1 MVPSQP
7 VLLRMFVSLFIVE
20 ILDHNRQGKLENE
33 THNQNQYFVLLLG
46 VLLVSSLELAGIQ
59 QSMVY
64 QYD

>member
-1 MVPSQP
+1 
-7 VLLRMFVSLFIVE
+7 MFVSLFIVE